1 MSNKSLEKS
10 MRMLKIPLLDL
21 NAQYQSIQSEIDVA
35 IKEVL
40 LSGHFIL
47 GEKVAALEKEV
58 TDYLGVD
65 FGIGVASGTDALILA
80 LRALGIGPNDE
91 VIIPAYTFFATVGAV
106 LHVGAK
112 PVLVDIEPRTYCM
125 DVEKMQAAITPFAK
139 AVIPVHLYGHPADM
153 NPIKAIARE
162 HELKIVEDNAQAFGS
177 EYMGRKTGSFGDAGC
192 LSFFPSKNLGGYG
205 DGGMVVTSDPILAEN
220 IAMLRT
226 HGWKKKYFPEI
237 LGYNSRLDA
246 LQAAILRVKLHYL
259 DAWNDRRRLL
269 AEIYNCELDNC
280 AGLVTPYEDPES
292 KHVYHLYII
301 QSPDRD
307 AIQGVLRKNEISSG
321 IYYPQPMHLTKIG
334 RELNYRKGDFPVS
347 EQASRETLAL
357 PIYPEL
363 SEVQQSRVTNVIQG
377 FLDR

>member
-1 MSNKSLEKS
+1 